1 MPRIFAG
8 GTSNLVRMG
17 NMGHRHRALRWLG
30 LSSPPLS
37 SPSLASLLHPPRS
50 LSTGLYSYVPTV
62 FLGVPRSRNTRR
74 AIIFPSANKFTAV
87 LEHTAVERL
96 SSRAIVLPAMSQFR
110 ETTATGKRAIIGASF
125 QRRGSV
131 TRLVLSS
138 SCSSSPSHPYPLS
151 FSLLSEYTDYPNVQC
166 IH

>member
-1 MPRIFAG
+1 M
-8 GTSNLVRMG
+8 VRMG

-96 SSRAIVLPAMSQFR
+96 SSRDCPASDVTVSR
-110 ETTATGKRAIIGASF
+110 DHRDGKTRHNRRFLSA
-125 QRRGSV
+125 RGSV

-138 SCSSSPSHPYPLS
+138 SCSSTPSPLS
-151 FSLLSEYTDYPNVQC
+151 SLFFPLVRIYRLSKCTMYTLNIVRSVSRVN
-166 IH
+166 

>member
-1 MPRIFAG
+1 M
-8 GTSNLVRMG
+8 VRMG

-96 SSRAIVLPAMSQFR
+96 SSRDCPASDVTVSR
-110 ETTATGKRAIIGASF
+110 DHRDGKTRHN
-125 QRRGSV
+125 RRFLSARDSV

-138 SCSSSPSHPYPLS
+138 SCSSPPSPLS
-151 FSLLSEYTDYPNVQC
+151 SLFFPSCQNIPIIQMYNVYTKYST
-166 IH
+166 